1 MILICNVIIQIYK
14 LIILMYN
21 VIILIYNMIILIYNV
36 IILIHNVIILIYNVI
51 ILIYN
56 LIINSIQLKG
66 TQSQCND
73 GETAEHQV
81 RERTMRRLLSNQ
93 SSTVTSRFLS
103 GKHFGA
109 NLPTIIAT
117 AATAAAAP
125 PSLQPLSTMD
135 LLFPCKKAR
144 LFSCFIRNF

>member
-1 MILICNVIIQIYK
+1 MILICNVIIQIYNV
-14 LIILMYN
+14 IILMYN
-21 VIILIYNMIILIYNV
+21 VIILIYNV

-66 TQSQCND
+66 TQSQCSD
-73 GETAEHQV
+73 GETSEHQV

-109 NLPTIIAT
+109 NFPTIIAT

-125 PSLQPLSTMD
+125 SSLQPLSTMD
-135 LLFPCKKAR
+135 LLFTCKKAR
-144 LFSCFIRNF
+144 LFSSFIQNF

>member
-1 MILICNVIIQIYK
+1 
-14 LIILMYN
+14 
-21 VIILIYNMIILIYNV
+21 MIILIYNV

-135 LLFPCKKAR
+135 LLFPCKKKQDYSPVLYKISSFRVVDA
-144 LFSCFIRNF
+144 LCFAYVTLTLVLV